1 MADERSEGVATN
13 SNSTGSG
20 APGYKFPEALLK
32 TPRCLIALSGLDVRN
47 NAVHRMVWD
56 EFTTGSR
63 RVERKPILYKLF
75 PANHVYATS
84 SSSSV
89 SLKQF
94 LTPAVLFQI
103 MRTMRVTTCF
113 NLVYMQ

>member
-1 MADERSEGVATN
+1 MSVEQASGGSGGQQSS
-13 SNSTGSG
+13 SNAG

-32 TPRCLIALSGLDVRN
+32 SPRCLIALSGLDVRN

-56 EFTTGSR
+56 EFTAGSR
-63 RVERKPILYKLF
+63 RVERKPILYKHF

-89 SLKQF
+89 SLLK
-94 LTPAVLFQI
+94 
-103 MRTMRVTTCF
+103 
-113 NLVYMQ
+113 